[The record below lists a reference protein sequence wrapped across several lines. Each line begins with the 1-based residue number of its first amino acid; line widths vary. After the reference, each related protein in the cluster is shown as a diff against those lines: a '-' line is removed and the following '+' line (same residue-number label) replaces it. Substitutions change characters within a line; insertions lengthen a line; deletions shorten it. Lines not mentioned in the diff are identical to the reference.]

1 MTNSANRTLLGIGGV
16 LLLASGMSQAQTTV
30 RMEAEDMQL
39 DTYRIEVLDFAS
51 NGALI
56 NLKGEG
62 FVGTATAPF
71 PGVGG
76 EYDIRVVYHDENDG
90 LAQLTV
96 SINDREVDS
105 WTLDERV
112 KYGEQP
118 IEANRFTREIATGYA
133 VATGDE
139 ITINGLQ
146 GNWDHANVD
155 YIEFVPAGEPTL
167 GEAIVLDFTDP
178 DDCVIEKPGY
188 YVLDRSWDLGDTQSN
203 VVCTTFE
210 IDAIEITLDL
220 RGFEIRGVPEIPV
233 LSPGPRDMPS
243 LCGGGGR
250 VGKSYFP
257 LIRNGSVIGNPDAV
271 ACEDGFVR
279 LENLYIHGSI
289 QAHHLTIIGSE
300 ISNGTIHTYGCDSD
314 GCGPSNLANNRM
326 VNCRED
332 VCANIRGSSKF
343 PNVTH
348 NNYFEGCVESDEFGG
363 KINGNVFHMKQEA
376 QCPAIRFA
384 GWNDT
389 IAWNTVE
396 GSGMQGTGIW
406 FSSSARG
413 VVLEGNIVRNVDV
426 GIDFT
431 GSTGNFYGNNR
442 VSATTP
448 FVGTDG
454 QTDWGGNV
462 SF

>member
-1 MTNSANRTLLGIGGV
+1 MKSTANRALVGIGGI
-16 LLLASGMSQAQTTV
+16 LLLAWGMAQPQTTV

-39 DTYRIEVLDFAS
+39 DTYRIELLDFAS

-71 PGVGG
+71 PGIGG
-76 EYDIRVVYHDENDG
+76 EYDISVVYHDENDG

-112 KYGEQP
+112 KGGEQP

-178 DDCVIEKPGY
+178 DDCVIDEPGY
-188 YVLDRSWDLGDTQSN
+188 YVLDRSWDLGDTQSG
-203 VVCTTFE
+203 VICTTFE

-271 ACEDGFVR
+271 ECADGFVR
-279 LENLYIHGSI
+279 LENLYVQGSI
-289 QAHHLTIIGSE
+289 QAHHLTVIGSE
-300 ISNGTIHTYGCDSD
+300 ISNGSIMTYGCDSD

-326 VNCRED
+326 VDCRED
-332 VCANIRGSSKF
+332 LCANIRGGSEY
-343 PNVTH
+343 PNLTH
-348 NNYFEGCVESDEFGG
+348 GNYFEGCVISDGLG
-363 KINGNVFHMKQEA
+363 DKITGNVFHMNQGA
-376 QCPAIRFA
+376 QCSAIGIGGTGA
-384 GWNDT
+384 T
-389 IAWNTVE
+389 ISWNTVE
-396 GSGMQGTGIW
+396 GSGTQGAGIRVGA
-406 FSSSARG
+406 FTTS
-413 VVLEGNIVRNVDV
+413 VVVEGNIIRNFGV

-431 GSTGNFYGNNR
+431 GSTGNFFGNNR
-442 VSATTP
+442 VSAPTP
-448 FVGTDG
+448 FGGTDG